1 MGKKEK
7 ERLNQ
12 VLNSH
17 LNTIHDT
24 LQILDQ
30 TPASSL
36 DKVSWDEVVKMGDQV
51 YRQAT
56 IVGMLWTGEKPE
68 AKAIEENMST
78 YFNALQGFLLLSHG
92 SRVGAG
98 PTLSSSIYA
107 SVKQVVDCSFKL
119 MSETVASYGSRSKDL
134 KLLVPKLVGAVWE
147 ACNALKK
154 TPSTNT
160 TAIGRAMT
168 RIAVSMKDVLREMNE
183 LKPESPDPTV
193 SEDAVPEAENG
204 IQEGGGSLSDDD
216 DDDLGNDLSPEDM
229 KVAELATE
237 VVSQALVFIK
247 ELVRTIS
254 GLIKLEK
261 PNDSGNFVDT
271 LEKLL
276 KLCQGIGEQIDELGA
291 CLYPPQEFPAMK
303 TALDKISNKVDE
315 AKEDVESLNCSAESF
330 FQGCTCL
337 KSSIKVME
345 TELDSSMT
353 ADLGAKL
360 QNVSLNQ

>member
-1 MGKKEK
+1 
-7 ERLNQ
+7 
-12 VLNSH
+12 
-17 LNTIHDT
+17 
-24 LQILDQ
+24 
-30 TPASSL
+30 
-36 DKVSWDEVVKMGDQV
+36 
-51 YRQAT
+51 
-56 IVGMLWTGEKPE
+56 
-68 AKAIEENMST
+68 
-78 YFNALQGFLLLSHG
+78 
-92 SRVGAG
+92 
-98 PTLSSSIYA
+98 
-107 SVKQVVDCSFKL
+107 
-119 MSETVASYGSRSKDL
+119 
-134 KLLVPKLVGAVWE
+134 
-147 ACNALKK
+147 
-154 TPSTNT
+154 
-160 TAIGRAMT
+160 
-168 RIAVSMKDVLREMNE
+168 
-183 LKPESPDPTV
+183 
-193 SEDAVPEAENG
+193 
-204 IQEGGGSLSDDD
+204 
-216 DDDLGNDLSPEDM
+216 M